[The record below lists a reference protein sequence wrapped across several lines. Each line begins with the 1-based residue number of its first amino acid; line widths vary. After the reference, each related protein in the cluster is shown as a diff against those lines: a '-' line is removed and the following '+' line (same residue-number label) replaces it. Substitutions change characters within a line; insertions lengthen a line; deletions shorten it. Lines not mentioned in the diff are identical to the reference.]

1 MIQTNIKLEKQ
12 YIFND
17 TLNIKSQQFFH
28 LIFSRLLIIND
39 NIKAK
44 LLGTKHDSFAKC
56 SLSKQ

>member
-39 NIKAK
+39 NIKAM